1 MTLILFTTI
10 APDPLA
16 EELSRQGHTVY
27 EALAVSEV
35 YALADQHPIATI
47 LICAGV
53 AQVRAKMI
61 QQRYSTLHLKPA
73 ATVRDIVW
81 ELSHAK
87 GTGTV
92 Q

>member
-35 YALADQHPIATI
+35 YALADQHPKAQII
-47 LICAGV
+47 LTADIDPE
-53 AQVRAKMI
+53 RAKAI
-61 QQRYSTLHLKPA
+61 QHHYPTLHLKA
-73 ATVRDIVW
+73 DASARDIVW
-81 ELSHAK
+81 EILNLK
-87 GTGTV
+87 GATV